1 MGRAEGPR
9 AGQGEWRVSEGS
21 AAGLRHGARAGVA
34 WKCNLRRAVFDR
46 PLRPSLALQP
56 LAVMWL
62 ALEEQE

>member
-1 MGRAEGPR
+1 M
-9 AGQGEWRVSEGS
+9 SEGS
-21 AAGLRHGARAGVA
+21 AAGLRYGARASVA